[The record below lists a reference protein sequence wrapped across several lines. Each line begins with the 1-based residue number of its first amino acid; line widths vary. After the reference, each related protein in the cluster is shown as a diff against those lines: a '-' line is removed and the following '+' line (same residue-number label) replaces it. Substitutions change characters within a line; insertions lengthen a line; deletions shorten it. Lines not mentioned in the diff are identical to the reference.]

1 MGQKELRQ
9 REMKTNPSINQQ
21 EQLKEN
27 VKTNRRNGASV
38 GVEEQELIRRNLWK
52 QLKRILIPIFDGNR
66 SIYKSWKAAFTTC
79 IDQAPSTPE
88 YKLLQLRQYLIGEA
102 MKCIA
107 NLGHSAGVYEASKN
121 RLTDRLI
128 ISRILQKVSI
138 VH

>member
-1 MGQKELRQ
+1 MEQKELRQ

-27 VKTNRRNGASV
+27 VKTNRKNGASV
-38 GVEEQELIRRNLWK
+38 GVEEQELTRRNLWK

-88 YKLLQLRQYLIGEA
+88 
-102 MKCIA
+102 
-107 NLGHSAGVYEASKN
+107 
-121 RLTDRLI
+121 
-128 ISRILQKVSI
+128 
-138 VH
+138 